1 MIDLHAHIV
10 PGVDDG
16 ARSLSDSLEMARMAA
31 KSGVTILAATSHG
44 EFSRKDPGEYLRLYR
59 ERLLLLRRKAR
70 EEGIPLKIVSGME
83 ILLEE
88 RTVACA
94 GEYRLPSLHAG
105 RWSLVEFPFDI
116 TGRQARML
124 LDAMLRKGYHL
135 ILAHPERYDFVKK
148 DPGCVREIVGDR
160 VLLQINK
167 GSLLRELGERSF
179 QTADW
184 LVSRGLADLIASDAH
199 DPVLRTPDL
208 GGIRDAVEL
217 RYGRQTAAKLLWRT
231 PAKILKDADLFG
243 FHPSTTTRIF

>member
-1 MIDLHAHIV
+1 M
-10 PGVDDG
+10 
-16 ARSLSDSLEMARMAA
+16 
-31 KSGVTILAATSHG
+31 
-44 EFSRKDPGEYLRLYR
+44 
-59 ERLLLLRRKAR
+59 
-70 EEGIPLKIVSGME
+70 
-83 ILLEE
+83 
-88 RTVACA
+88 
-94 GEYRLPSLHAG
+94 
-105 RWSLVEFPFDI
+105 EFPFDI

-148 DPGCVREIVGDR
+148 DPGCVREIAGDR

>member
-1 MIDLHAHIV
+1 M
-10 PGVDDG
+10 
-16 ARSLSDSLEMARMAA
+16 
-31 KSGVTILAATSHG
+31 
-44 EFSRKDPGEYLRLYR
+44 
-59 ERLLLLRRKAR
+59 RRKVR

-124 LDAMLRKGYHL
+124 LDAMLRKGYYL

-148 DPGCVREIVGDR
+148 DPGCVRRSQATECFCRSIRGVFCG
-160 VLLQINK
+160 NW
-167 GSLLRELGERSF
+167 GERSF

-217 RYGRQTAAKLLWRT
+217 RYGRQTAAKLLWRM

>member
-59 ERLLLLRRKAR
+59 ERLLLLRRKVR

-105 RWSLVEFPFDI
+105 RWSLAVSY
-116 TGRQARML
+116 T
-124 LDAMLRKGYHL
+124 HL
-135 ILAHPERYDFVKK
+135 TLP
-148 DPGCVREIVGDR
+148 
-160 VLLQINK
+160 
-167 GSLLRELGERSF
+167 
-179 QTADW
+179 T
-184 LVSRGLADLIASDAH
+184 
-199 DPVLRTPDL
+199 TPY
-208 GGIRDAVEL
+208 V
-217 RYGRQTAAKLLWRT
+217 
-231 PAKILKDADLFG
+231 
-243 FHPSTTTRIF
+243 

>member
-1 MIDLHAHIV
+1 MVDIHTHIL
-10 PGVDDG
+10 PGLDDG
-16 ARSLSDSLEMARMAA
+16 AADIYDTIEMAELAYE
-31 KSGVTILAATSHG
+31 SGTTVIVATPHCNLPGLYANYFGREYSSTFIRTQEILKQEQPGITLMPGMEVFAT
-44 EFSRKDPGEYLRLYR
+44 EDVP
-59 ERLLLLRRKAR
+59 RLLTEGKIFPINRTRYVLLEFDFGEDPDFASELLRQVKELRAR
-70 EEGIPLKIVSGME
+70 PV
-83 ILLEE
+83 
-88 RTVACA
+88 V
-94 GEYRLPSLHAG
+94 
-105 RWSLVEFPFDI
+105 
-116 TGRQARML
+116 
-124 LDAMLRKGYHL
+124 
-135 ILAHPERYDFVKK
+135 AHPERYDFVKK
-148 DPGCVREIVGDR
+148 DPGCVREIAGDR

>member
-16 ARSLSDSLEMARMAA
+16 ACSLSDSLEMARMAA

-44 EFSRKDPGEYLRLYR
+44 EFARKDPGEYLRLYR

-70 EEGIPLKIVSGME
+70 EEGI
-83 ILLEE
+83 E

-148 DPGCVREIVGDR
+148 DPGCVREIAGDR